1 MGECENEDNSPRPS
15 CPCTVFANCFHQN
28 INSLGL
34 QSWLSSEQP
43 LFLDLGLGAR
53 LRPGCQ
59 MEYLVRT
66 KVCVVRCQC
75 HLLQSANTRPTTSSD
90 NATQFAAKFKSYFT
104 KVFNEMSSW
113 GPGNYGLKTLIPNE
127 NGYFSV
133 LCSAFVK
140 HRLATKKTYLS
151 NKSWT
156 KCDFLLSRC
165 FDLPSI
171 HLRSLYSAANCATYQ
186 CLLDNLLFHSL

>member
-15 CPCTVFANCFHQN
+15 CPCTVFANCLHQN

-34 QSWLSSEQP
+34 QCWRSSEQP

-53 LRPGCQ
+53 LRPG
-59 MEYLVRT
+59 VRWNIWCAL
-66 KVCVVRCQC
+66 KCVWCQC

-90 NATQFAAKFKSYFT
+90 NATQFAAKFKSYFNM
-104 KVFNEMSSW
+104 VFNEISSW
-113 GPGNYGLKTLIPNE
+113 GPGNYGLKTQIPNE

-133 LCSAFVK
+133 LCSAFK
-140 HRLATKKTYLS
+140 QHRLATKKTYIR
-151 NKSWT
+151 NKSRT
-156 KCDFLLSRC
+156 KFDFLLSRC

-171 HLRSLYSAANCATYQ
+171 HLRSLYSAADCATYQ

>member
-1 MGECENEDNSPRPS
+1 MAEYDWSDVFWLFSNCCSGSGSGLLAKCTGPLVGECENEDNSPRPS
-15 CPCTVFANCFHQN
+15 CPCTVVANCFHQI

-34 QSWLSSEQP
+34 QCWLSSEQP
-43 LFLDLGLGAR
+43 LFLDFGLGAR
-53 LRPGCQ
+53 LRPG
-59 MEYLVRT
+59 VRWNIWCAL
-66 KVCVVRCQC
+66 KCVVVRCQC

-133 LCSAFVK
+133 LCSAF
-140 HRLATKKTYLS
+140 
-151 NKSWT
+151 
-156 KCDFLLSRC
+156 
-165 FDLPSI
+165 
-171 HLRSLYSAANCATYQ
+171 
-186 CLLDNLLFHSL
+186 